1 MQLCLRSPFH
11 SFLLPGMQRFPKRAQ
26 TLRTKI
32 EREQWRCTCSVS
44 ASPGCKKFLRSM
56 QSHVGRTANLVRI
69 AHPGP
74 TLAPSRLRGSVS
86 PGSGLPRASRSA
98 RLKWQRAERALSL
111 SVNAA
116 FAGTSRPLLRFIRMW
131 TLSKEPD
138 TSDGMKALLSTE
150 GVKKSQL

>member
-1 MQLCLRSPFH
+1 
-11 SFLLPGMQRFPKRAQ
+11 MQRFCLCRLQ
-26 TLRTKI
+26 KI
-32 EREQWRCTCSVS
+32 LKVDE
-44 ASPGCKKFLRSM
+44 
-56 QSHVGRTANLVRI
+56 SHVGRTADLVRI

-74 TLAPSRLRGSVS
+74 TLAPARLRGSVS

-98 RLKWQRAERALSL
+98 PLKWQRAERALSL
-111 SVNAA
+111 SVNAP